1 MNAGQLNADN
11 LDQWWPQMGSEVTIS
26 AQLLVRE
33 KVAGEKFRHGVLG
46 LTMTTVL
53 LYMRA
58 AAEQAGWDI
67 DDASQHRKLAAG
79 LESYA
84 RQTEISIFGVM
95 PREAEIR
102 AAKKAV
108 IASFTVVAK
117 HLAKEHDSG
126 LDSVVELNTIRELV
140 IKSIQKSASADSQF
154 VVDLI
159 RFRQTGVATTSLAER
174 LVDPDFYYSD
184 LYSDVRAKASGDFT
198 AP

>member
-1 MNAGQLNADN
+1 MNYGQLNAGN
-11 LDQWWPQMGSEVTIS
+11 LNESWPQMGSEVTIS

-33 KVAGEKFRHGVLG
+33 EVTGEAFRHGVLG

-58 AAEQAGWDI
+58 AAEQAEWDI
-67 DDASQHRKLAAG
+67 DDASLHRELAAG
-79 LESYA
+79 LGSYA

-102 AAKKAV
+102 AAKKLV

-117 HLAKEHDSG
+117 HLAKQHDSG
-126 LDSVVELNTIRELV
+126 LDSVVALNTIRELV
-140 IKSIQKSASADSQF
+140 IKSIQKSESADSQL

-159 RFRQTGVATTSLAER
+159 RFRQTGVATASLAER

-184 LYSDVRAKASGDFT
+184 MYSDVRAKASGDFT